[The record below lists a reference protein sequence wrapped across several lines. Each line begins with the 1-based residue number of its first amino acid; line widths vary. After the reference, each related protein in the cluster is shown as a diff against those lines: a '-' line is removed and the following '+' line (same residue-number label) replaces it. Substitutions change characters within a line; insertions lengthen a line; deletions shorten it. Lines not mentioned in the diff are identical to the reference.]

1 MTRRAKVSP
10 LQHPAPSAAALAAR
24 RKDERLQ
31 IASRQAPISN
41 GSMRGTYS
49 GAELRTCDSR
59 PGAMDAYGL
68 PTLHGGKR
76 THLPLHASGNGGKR

>member
-10 LQHPAPSAAALAAR
+10 LQHPTPSAAALAAR

-31 IASRQAPISN
+31 LASRQAPISN

-49 GAELRTCDSR
+49 GAELRTYDGH

-68 PTLHGGKR
+68 PTLHSGKR
-76 THLPLHASGNGGKR
+76 TYLPLHAHGNGGKR